1 MKINKSQLL
10 EIIKEEVRLVILEQD
25 MSMMSDVEDDEQAFP
40 DASIGMSELP
50 PEEQQS
56 MMRTTMPGMEDM
68 PTMADLAAKKKKAGR
83 KAINVVRDAQRE
95 LDYIGYDLGSGGV
108 DGKLG
113 PDTVTAF
120 NQFRK
125 DIGER
130 PLSLKNLKAI
140 FNTAGA
146 VAIAEYIR
154 MRAPDAAIAIAKRE
168 MGAIGSDIAGKAS
181 KDRLQRKMAVAA
193 GGPLPDK

>member
-25 MSMMSDVEDDEQAFP
+25 MSMMSDVEDDEQAFS

-95 LDYIGYDLGSGGV
+95 LDAIGYDLGSGGV

-113 PDTVTAF
+113 PDTVAAF

-130 PLSLKNLKAI
+130 PLSLKKFKAV

-146 VAIAEYIR
+146 AVIADYIR
-154 MRAPDAAIAIAKRE
+154 SRAPDAAIAIAKRE
-168 MGAIGSDIAGKAS
+168 MGAIGSDIAGKGA

-193 GGPLPDK
+193 GEAGPSK

>member
-25 MSMMSDVEDDEQAFP
+25 MSMMSDVEDDEQAFS

-95 LDYIGYDLGSGGV
+95 LDAIGYDLGSGGV

-113 PDTVTAF
+113 PDTVAAF

-130 PLSLKNLKAI
+130 PLSLKKFKEV

-146 VAIAEYIR
+146 VVIADYIR
-154 MRAPDAAIAIAKRE
+154 SRAPDAAIAIAKRE
-168 MGAIGSDIAGKAS
+168 MGAIGSDIAGKGA

-193 GGPLPDK
+193 GEAGPSK

>member
-56 MMRTTMPGMEDM
+56 MMPGIEDM
-68 PTMADLAAKKKKAGR
+68 PTMADLAAKKKKARR

-95 LDYIGYDLGSGGV
+95 LDAIGYDLGSGGV

-113 PDTVTAF
+113 PDTVAAF

-130 PLSLKNLKAI
+130 PLSLKKFKEV

-146 VAIAEYIR
+146 VVIADYIR
-154 MRAPDAAIAIAKRE
+154 SRAPDAAIAIAKRE
-168 MGAIGSDIAGKAS
+168 MGAIGSDIAGKGA

-193 GGPLPDK
+193 GEAGPSK